1 MREERIYLE
10 PSGGIIHRAC
20 SWLGCE
26 MSERGSLGGL
36 KVSALISWLDGGI
49 TDQ

>member
-10 PSGGIIHRAC
+10 FSGSIIYRVC

-26 MSERGSLGGL
+26 MSERGSLGGF
-36 KVSALISWLDGGI
+36 KVFVFISWFDGGI
-49 TDQ
+49 ID